1 MNSEKQKYNSYYEK
15 AAIESSKYET
25 VVIFGAGSSAAYL
38 YKKMKEQQIEIKA
51 FLVSDKR
58 MNRSDIDGI
67 PIVQMD
73 EIKVDKETALVLVGV
88 SKVSMQEVTDILGKY
103 EFQHYLE
110 PDEDMAWGDLE
121 ETRRNRPAIEITTQ
135 IGCPVNCRYCPQ
147 DVLVARYFSRDKSRK
162 KRMTLENYKQCL
174 QNLPPDTV
182 ITFSGFCEP
191 FLNPECAD
199 LMCYTAEHGNR
210 MSLHTTLVGMT
221 MKDFERI
228 KELPFENVILHTP
241 DRDGY
246 ANIPITDTYL
256 QVLNSMLDAKNQDGD
271 PLIKIANCQ
280 SEPDENILRIINH
293 RVSFSSNKL
302 IDRAGN
308 IEKKEVAENV
318 NHKGKIVCIKS
329 PNLQRNVLL
338 PDGSVV
344 LCCMDFGLRHE
355 LGNLIY
361 NSYDEI
367 MDSEILREIKT
378 CMETDGAMLCRRCS
392 FAKLCDS

>member
-103 EFQHYLE
+103 GFQHFLE

-256 QVLNSMLDAKNQDGD
+256 QVLNSMLDAKNKDGE

-280 SEPDENILRIINH
+280 SKPDEKILQIINH
-293 RVSFSSNKL
+293 RVSFSSDKL
-302 IDRAGN
+302 VDRAGN
-308 IEKKEVAENV
+308 IKEEEVAEYI
-318 NHKGKIVCIKS
+318 NHKGKIICVKS
-329 PNLQRNVLL
+329 PNLQRNILL
-338 PDGSVV
+338 PDGSLV

-367 MDSEILREIKT
+367 MNSKILHEIKS
-378 CMETDGAMLCRRCS
+378 CMENDGDILCRKCS
-392 FAKLCDS
+392 IAKCCNL